1 MEFAVGGFVRLL
13 NTLNGLD
20 YIESLD
26 KPRIDVG
33 DIAYAPDYR
42 LELTGRYMRLDIIGL
57 QDFFQRFKL

>member
-1 MEFAVGGFVRLL
+1 
-13 NTLNGLD
+13 
-20 YIESLD
+20 
-26 KPRIDVG
+26 VG